1 MASLVLGAAGQAA
14 GAAILPGGVSL
25 FGLSVSGAAL
35 GGFAGALA
43 GSALDA
49 RWAAPDVEGPRL
61 DALQVQS
68 STEGAGL
75 PVVYGTM
82 RVAGQ
87 IIWAARFK
95 EKSREESGGKGGPD
109 IRNYSYSLSFA
120 VALGEGEIGGVG
132 RIWADGAALDLSGV
146 TWRVYKGGEDQAP
159 DPLIEAVEGEDAPA
173 YRGAAYAVF
182 EDLDLTPFGNRIPNL
197 SFEVVR
203 QPPVDPGAPPRME
216 QLIEGVAMIPS
227 SGEFAYAT
235 ENIFRETGPGESVSE
250 TIHNSRGVPDI
261 AASLDDLQD
270 QLPKCGSVT
279 LVVSWF
285 GDDLRAGECKLRPGV
300 EDRGKVTRPKRWS
313 VGGRTPDMAH
323 EVSRLDGRPAY
334 GGTPADFAVVQAIQE
349 MKARGLRVVFYP
361 FILMDIA
368 GGNGLADP
376 YGRPEQPA
384 FPWRGRITCHPAAGE
399 ADSPDK
405 DAAAGAQVSAFF
417 GAATA
422 DDFDVTGDAPVYQ
435 GEEEWSFRRM
445 ILHYA
450 HLCAMAGGVDGFMI
464 GSEMAG
470 LTTIRDSADH
480 YPAVDELRMLAAEV
494 RGILPEAEI
503 SYAADWSEYFGHHPA
518 DGSGD
523 VFYHLDPLWADGNI
537 DFVGVDWYGPL
548 SDWRDGA
555 GHLDAALTRSP
566 YALDYLQSQVE
577 GGEGYDWFYA
587 SHEDRQAQIRT
598 PVTDGAYGEP
608 HVFRYKDLRNWWGRT
623 HHDRPGGVREQ
634 GATAWVPE
642 SKPIRFTE
650 IGCPAVDKG
659 ANQPNV
665 FYDPKSSESFLP
677 YFSDGA
683 RDDLIQRRYIEATLD
698 YWGEE
703 NGRNPVSSVYGGPML
718 DVARAHV
725 WTWDARPYPDFP
737 AREAVW
743 ADGGNWR
750 LGHWLTGR
758 TGRAPLG
765 EVVRDICGR
774 AKLAP
779 VDVGALDGLVAGY
792 ALSGPMTGRDAL
804 APLARAYR
812 FDLAERGEETA
823 FLPRGTG
830 PVFGAVALDNLVQ
843 PERGERFTIE
853 RAQAGDLPREARVSF
868 IDEGKGFQ
876 PGSVSA
882 LDRDAGQA
890 RALQINLPLVFGEDA
905 AQAIAQTALSDAQ
918 ARAEALGFALPP
930 SMAALELGDRVWFGE
945 TDRLWRI
952 EAMSGGAAMQL
963 SLSRAVD
970 DALLFRAGPEPETPQ
985 PPASPA
991 SPPVL
996 AMIDAPIFGGEIIQ
1010 PGGAVSARPWTEPYG
1025 VWAGP
1030 AADLLDEAL
1039 RAERPARMGELLWAL
1054 HPGPAGRW
1062 DEGNRVRVRLYSGA
1076 LSSAEDREVL
1086 NGANRIAVQAA
1097 SGDWEILQARD
1108 CVLVEPGVFEISG
1121 LLRGLAG
1128 TDAAMTA
1135 PHPVGARVVVLDSA
1149 VQALAL
1155 DESLRG
1161 GPVHLAAGPARGGA
1175 YGPSVTE
1182 AEEVW
1187 LGRAL
1192 RPLSP
1197 VHARLT
1203 QMPDGLRVSWR
1214 RRTRIGGDD
1223 WAALDA
1229 PLGEAEEAYE
1239 LEVLKDGDVVLSRTV
1254 ETPEA
1259 LLTQAELA
1267 PFFEGEV
1274 WSLDVRLYQLSARWG
1289 RGAPFAGTL
1298 YL

>member
-25 FGLSVSGAAL
+25 FGVSVSGAAL

-49 RWAAPDVEGPRL
+49 RWAARDVEGPRL
-61 DALQVQS
+61 DALHVQGS
-68 STEGAGL
+68 SEGAGL

-87 IIWAARFK
+87 VIWAARFK
-95 EKSREESGGKGGPD
+95 EHVHEESGGKGGPE
-109 IRNYSYSLSFA
+109 IRNFSYSLSFA
-120 VALGEGEIGGVG
+120 VALGEGEISGVG
-132 RIWADGAALDLSGV
+132 RIWADGAGLDLSGV
-146 TWRVYKGGEDQAP
+146 TWRVYKGGGDQAP
-159 DPLIEAVEGEDAPA
+159 DPLIEAVEGEEAPA
-173 YRGAAYAVF
+173 YRGTAYVVF
-182 EDLDLTPFGNRIPNL
+182 EDLDLSPFGNRIPNL

-203 QPPVDPGAPPRME
+203 QPPADPDAPPRME

-235 ENIFRETGPGESVSE
+235 ENIFREIGPGESVSA
-250 TIHNSRGVPDI
+250 TIHNSRGAPDI
-261 AASLDDLQD
+261 MASLDDLQD
-270 QLPKCGSVT
+270 QLPECGSVT

-285 GDDLRAGECKLRPGV
+285 GDDLRVGECRLRPGV
-300 EDRGKVTRPKRWS
+300 EDRRKVTEPRRWS
-313 VGGRTPDMAH
+313 VGGQAPDAAY
-323 EVSRLDGRPAY
+323 EVSHIGGRPAY
-334 GGTPADFAVVQAIQE
+334 GGTPADFAVVQTIQE
-349 MKARGLRVVFYP
+349 MKARNLRVVFYP

-376 YGRPEQPA
+376 YGRDEQPA

-399 ADSPDK
+399 AGSPDK

-417 GAATA
+417 GEAASG
-422 DDFDVTGDAPVYQ
+422 DFDVAGEAPVYQ
-435 GEEEWSFRRM
+435 GGEEWSFRRM

-464 GSEMAG
+464 GSEIVG
-470 LTTIRDSADH
+470 LTTIRDSAEH

-494 RGILPEAEI
+494 RSVLPQAEI

-566 YALDYLQSQVE
+566 YALDYLQGQVE

-587 SHEDRQAQIRT
+587 SYEDRQAQIRT
-598 PVTDGAYGEP
+598 PISDGAYGEP
-608 HVFRYKDLRNWWGRT
+608 HVFRYKDLRNWWGRA
-623 HHDRPGGVREQ
+623 HRNRPGGVRAE
-634 GATAWVPE
+634 APTEWVPE
-642 SKPIRFTE
+642 SKPVRFTE
-650 IGCPAVDKG
+650 IGCPAADKG

-698 YWGEE
+698 YWRAE
-703 NGRNPVSSVYGGPML
+703 NGRNPVSSIYGGPML
-718 DVARAHV
+718 DISGAHV

-737 AREAVW
+737 AREEIW
-743 ADGGNWR
+743 SDGGNWR

-758 TGRAPLG
+758 TGRTPLG
-765 EVVRDICGR
+765 DVVRDICSR

-779 VDVGALDGLVAGY
+779 VDVDALDGLVAGY
-792 ALSGPMTGRDAL
+792 ALAGPMAGRDAL

-812 FDLAERGEETA
+812 FDLQERGDATA
-823 FLPRGTG
+823 FVSRAAG
-830 PVFGAVALDNLVQ
+830 PVFGAVALDELVQ
-843 PERGERFTIE
+843 PERGDRFTIE

-882 LDRDAGQA
+882 LDRDAEQA
-890 RALQINLPLVFGEDA
+890 RALELNLPIVFGEDA
-905 AQAIAQTALSDAQ
+905 AQTIARTALSDAQ
-918 ARAEALGFALPP
+918 AGAEALSFTLPP
-930 SMAALELGDRVWFGE
+930 SLARLELGDRVMFGE
-945 TDRLWRI
+945 TSGWWRI
-952 EAMSGGAAMQL
+952 EALGGGAAMQL

-970 DALLFRAGPEPETPQ
+970 NALTVRAGPEPETPQ
-985 PPASPA
+985 APSSPA
-991 SPPVL
+991 SPPVMAL
-996 AMIDAPIFGGEIIQ
+996 IDAPIFGGEIIQ
-1010 PGGAVSARPWTEPYG
+1010 PGGAVSARPWRESYG

-1030 AADLLDEAL
+1030 AADMLEEAL
-1039 RAERPARMGELLWAL
+1039 RAERPARIGALLWAL
-1054 HPGPAGRW
+1054 YPGPVGRW
-1062 DEGNRVRVRLYSGA
+1062 DEGNRVRLRLYSGS
-1076 LSSAEDREVL
+1076 LSSAEERQVL

-1128 TDAAMTA
+1128 TDAAMSA
-1135 PHPVGARVVVLDSA
+1135 PHPVGARVVVLDLA
-1149 VQALAL
+1149 VQALTLHEAL
-1155 DESLRG
+1155 RA
-1161 GPVHLAAGPARGGA
+1161 GPVHLAAGPSRGGP
-1175 YGPSVTE
+1175 YGPSVTQG
-1182 AEEVW
+1182 EEVW

-1203 QMPDGLRVSWR
+1203 QTPEGLLVSWR

-1223 WAALDA
+1223 WAALDV
-1229 PLGEAEEAYE
+1229 PLGEAQEAYD
-1239 LEVLKDGDVVLSRTV
+1239 LEVLKDGEVVLARTV

-1259 LLTQAELA
+1259 SLAQAELT
-1267 PFFEGEV
+1267 PLFGEDV
-1274 WSLDVRLYQLSARWG
+1274 WSLDARIYQLSTRWG
-1289 RGAPFAGTL
+1289 RGAPFDGTL